1 MNKKELIA
9 VIAEE
14 AALTKKDAEA
24 FVIAFTAAVGAE
36 LKKGGKIQLTGFGTF
51 EVLKRNARTGINPQT
66 GKKIKIKASKAPHFR
81 AGAELKREVNTK
93 PAKKSKK

>member
-14 AALTKKDAEA
+14 AALTKKDSEA
-24 FVIAFTAAVGAE
+24 FVNAFTAAVG
-36 LKKGGKIQLTGFGTF
+36 
-51 EVLKRNARTGINPQT
+51 ARTGINPQT

>member
-14 AALTKKDAEA
+14 AALTKKDSEA
-24 FVIAFTAAVGAE
+24 FVNAFTAAVGAE
-36 LKKGGKIQLTGFGTF
+36 LKTGGQIQLTGFGTF

-66 GKKIKIKASKAPHFR
+66 GKKIKIKATKVPKFKA
-81 AGAELKREVNTK
+81 GKGLKDAVK
-93 PAKKSKK
+93 

>member
-14 AALTKKDAEA
+14 AALTKKDSEA
-24 FVIAFTAAVGAE
+24 FVNAFTAAVGAE

-66 GKKIKIKASKAPHFR
+66 GKKIKIKASKAPTFK
-81 AGAELKREVNTK
+81 AGKALKDKVN
-93 PAKKSKK
+93 AKKKAKK